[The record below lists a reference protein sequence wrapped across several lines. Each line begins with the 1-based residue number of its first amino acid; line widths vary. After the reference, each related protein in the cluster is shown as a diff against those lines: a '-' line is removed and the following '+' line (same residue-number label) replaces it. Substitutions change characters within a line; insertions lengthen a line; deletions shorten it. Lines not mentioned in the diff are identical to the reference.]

1 MLLKYFQKSC
11 FYHII
16 QSLLLIENHN
26 MSLLSVEES
35 SKLVGVS
42 VPTMYRYISKGRVSR
57 VNGKIDTSEL
67 IRVFGELHQDVD
79 NKNDRK
85 NDNHELSSL
94 LQQIELLKSFNEEL
108 KKDKERLYEQVEFYQ
123 RLLPTQQN
131 QDIQTPQ
138 QTDNDTI
145 EQDYSFIDET
155 LTQRFFRKLFWK

>member
-1 MLLKYFQKSC
+1 M
-11 FYHII
+11 
-16 QSLLLIENHN
+16 LLIENHN

>member
-1 MLLKYFQKSC
+1 MIESM
-11 FYHII
+11 
-16 QSLLLIENHN
+16 LLIENHN

-42 VPTMYRYISKGRVSR
+42 VPTMYRYISKGKVSR

-131 QDIQTPQ
+131 QDIQTQQ

>member
-1 MLLKYFQKSC
+1 MLLIYFQKSC
-11 FYHII
+11 FYHMIE
-16 QSLLLIENHN
+16 SMLLIENHN

-42 VPTMYRYISKGRVSR
+42 VPTMYRYISKGKVSR

-94 LQQIELLKSFNEEL
+94 LQQIELLKSFNDEL
-108 KKDKERLYEQVEFYQ
+108 KKDKERLFQQVEFYQ
-123 RLLPTQQN
+123 RLLPLQQN
-131 QDIQTPQ
+131 QDIQTPP
-138 QTDNDTI
+138 QTDNDII
-145 EQDYSFIDET
+145 EQDYSLIDET

>member
-1 MLLKYFQKSC
+1 MRRFLF
-11 FYHII
+11 
-16 QSLLLIENHN
+16 LLLGFAHFGPLQAQELTGKWNGYFIPNNNQESQIYIYNVEIE
-26 MSLLSVEES
+26 E
-35 SKLVGVS
+35 
-42 VPTMYRYISKGRVSR
+42 
-57 VNGKIDTSEL
+57 
-67 IRVFGELHQDVD
+67 
-79 NKNDRK
+79 

>member
-1 MLLKYFQKSC
+1 MIESM
-11 FYHII
+11 
-16 QSLLLIENHN
+16 LLIENHN

-42 VPTMYRYISKGRVSR
+42 VPTMYRYISKGKVSR

-79 NKNDRK
+79 NKNDTK
-85 NDNHELSSL
+85 TDYQELSSL
-94 LQQIELLKSFNEEL
+94 LQQIELLKSFNDEL
-108 KKDKERLYEQVEFYQ
+108 KKDKERLFQQVEFYQ
-123 RLLPTQQN
+123 RLLPLQQN

-138 QTDNDTI
+138 QTDNDII
-145 EQDYSFIDET
+145 EQDYSLIDET

>member
-1 MLLKYFQKSC
+1 M
-11 FYHII
+11 
-16 QSLLLIENHN
+16 LLIENHN

-79 NKNDRK
+79 NKNDTK
-85 NDNHELSSL
+85 TDYQELSSL

-108 KKDKERLYEQVEFYQ
+108 KSR
-123 RLLPTQQN
+123 QN
-131 QDIQTPQ
+131 
-138 QTDNDTI
+138 
-145 EQDYSFIDET
+145 
-155 LTQRFFRKLFWK
+155 

>member
-1 MLLKYFQKSC
+1 MLLIYFQKSC
-11 FYHII
+11 FYHMIE
-16 QSLLLIENHN
+16 SMLLIENHN

-79 NKNDRK
+79 NKNDTK
-85 NDNHELSSL
+85 TDYQELSSL
-94 LQQIELLKSFNEEL
+94 LQQIELLKSFNDEL
-108 KKDKERLYEQVEFYQ
+108 KKDKERLFQQVEFYQ
-123 RLLPTQQN
+123 RLLPLQQN
-131 QDIQTPQ
+131 QDIQTPP
-138 QTDNDTI
+138 QTDNDII
-145 EQDYSFIDET
+145 EQDYSLIDET

>member
-1 MLLKYFQKSC
+1 MIESM
-11 FYHII
+11 
-16 QSLLLIENHN
+16 LLIENHN

-79 NKNDRK
+79 NKNDTK
-85 NDNHELSSL
+85 TDYQELSSL
-94 LQQIELLKSFNEEL
+94 LQQIELLKSFNDEL
-108 KKDKERLYEQVEFYQ
+108 KKDKERLFQQVEFYQ
-123 RLLPTQQN
+123 RLLPLQQN
-131 QDIQTPQ
+131 QDIQTPP
-138 QTDNDTI
+138 QTDNDII
-145 EQDYSFIDET
+145 EQDYSLIDET

>member
-1 MLLKYFQKSC
+1 MIESM
-11 FYHII
+11 
-16 QSLLLIENHN
+16 LLIENHN

-42 VPTMYRYISKGRVSR
+42 VPTMYRYISKGKVSR

>member
-1 MLLKYFQKSC
+1 MLLIYFQKSC
-11 FYHII
+11 FYHMIE
-16 QSLLLIENHN
+16 SMLLIENHN

-42 VPTMYRYISKGRVSR
+42 VPTMYRYISKGKVSR

>member
-1 MLLKYFQKSC
+1 MIESM
-11 FYHII
+11 
-16 QSLLLIENHN
+16 LLIENHN

-155 LTQRFFRKLFWK
+155 LTQRFFRKIFWK